1 MDFITLTFGNLMLFG
16 GFMMIVYAPFLAF
29 LREKKLG
36 YLAIT
41 LLFAPMYFFI
51 IFINIKN
58 AFTYSSFI
66 LLPHIFLI
74 IITLMDIH
82 LNKARGVKK
91 LTQYALIFLKPVK
104 NFFDNLGSLIGNILA
119 IILIIIIVLFLIFL
133 LIKLVKFFWY
143 L

>member
-1 MDFITLTFGNLMLFG
+1 MNFITLVLGNLMLFG
-16 GFMMIVYAPFLAF
+16 GFMMFVYAPFLVF

-36 YLAIT
+36 SLAIT
-41 LLFAPMYFFI
+41 LFFAPMYFFL
-51 IFINIKN
+51 IFIEIKN
-58 AFTYSSFI
+58 AFTGSSFI

-74 IITLMDIH
+74 IITIMDIH
-82 LNKARGVKK
+82 LNKARSVKK
-91 LTQYALIFLKPVK
+91 LTQSASIFLKSFD
-104 NFFDNLGSLIGNILA
+104 NFFDNLGSLIGNTLA